1 MSDFIVF
8 GIRRGGN
15 HAIAQWLIPQIAGGV
30 KYYHAVS
37 PERKENNRFTTYGE
51 SGNTYVG
58 LENVRVSEFSEN
70 KEELLDGIELG
81 EVKTIMILRNPWNQ
95 MASHIQWR
103 PESSPDR
110 RNYVIELI
118 SDFQDDYLTGIKDID
133 FIIYDKWFQDI
144 NYRKQIS
151 EKLGLEFSDEG
162 LQTVVSIGGGSSF
175 DGIKY
180 NGNAQEMDVLSR
192 YKQVDNYSM
201 NEFKKSEIGQ
211 QLKNKWNHIC
221 DLEEIKELKI
231 I

>member
-8 GIRRGGN
+8 GIRRGGT
-15 HAIAQWLIPQIAGGV
+15 HAIAQWILQQIKGGA
-30 KYYHAVS
+30 KYYHPVVS
-37 PERKENNRFTTYGE
+37 FHKENIQTDIYGD
-51 SGNTYVG
+51 G
-58 LENVRVSEFSEN
+58 ENKYIGFENLRISEFN
-70 KEELLDGIELG
+70 TDKEEWVNKFELG
-81 EVKTIMILRNPWNQ
+81 DMKTIMILRNPWNQ

-151 EKLGLEFSDEG
+151 SQLGLEFSDEG
-162 LQTVVSIGGGSSF
+162 LQIVFGAGGGSSF
-175 DGIKY
+175 NGIEYDGK
-180 NGNAQEMDVLSR
+180 AQEMDVLNR
-192 YKQVDNYSM
+192 YKQVDNDLM

-221 DLEEIKELKI
+221 DLEEINELKI
-231 I
+231 K